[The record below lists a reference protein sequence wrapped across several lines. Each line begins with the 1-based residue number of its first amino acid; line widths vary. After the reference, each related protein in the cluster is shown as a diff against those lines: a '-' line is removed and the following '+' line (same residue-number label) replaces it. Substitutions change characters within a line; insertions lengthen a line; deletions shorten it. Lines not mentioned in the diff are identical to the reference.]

1 MTAMSLPVYAN
12 SNVPLNENEICRSD
26 TYTTKEK
33 LEGNQWKETFYF
45 FRAVLR
51 CYFLSFL
58 NVFYFFLNDL
68 THFAKQMD
76 GEKALSLFCGFKGN
90 ETN

>member
-1 MTAMSLPVYAN
+1 MKRNL
-12 SNVPLNENEICRSD
+12 L
-26 TYTTKEK
+26 
-33 LEGNQWKETFYF
+33 F